1 MRSSPVLIAILADL
15 RNNFSFVKTSAI
27 HSPLPFRKGE
37 RMKVRGFS
45 RRCRSRYPTLTLP
58 SPFGRERRQMAQ
70 LAVCSVLLATLL
82 ASCEKNSEI
91 KVYRVSKAPLEESA
105 PQQQEAMPTNTAAP
119 RIPGGLAPSAAAS
132 AVTTPPN
139 WEPQPPSQMR
149 QASFLVKG
157 DKDAITDISFVSL
170 GTAAG
175 NVLDN
180 VNRWLD
186 QLGQPPIT
194 EQKLGEIAQRLRT
207 SLGDVV
213 LIDLAG
219 LPKDADP
226 TKDGRIIAAM
236 VTSGSSTLFFKMRG
250 NADLTEAQKGDFI
263 KWVAAVCES
272 QTENRS
278 PQMAAMPSQ
287 GGAAPQ
293 IKWKTPESWTEVPPS
308 SMRYAS
314 FSASTE
320 NADKIDI
327 SVVTFPGEG
336 GSDADNINRWRG
348 QIGLPPIDEIAVASQ
363 VTPLKTADTTFSTTD
378 IDGTKGRTIAAWT
391 RHDGRV
397 WFFKA
402 TGPNAAVEKEKPN
415 FVKFIESVR
424 F

>member
-1 MRSSPVLIAILADL
+1 VKIGSHLFIAFAML
-15 RNNFSFVKTSAI
+15 
-27 HSPLPFRKGE
+27 
-37 RMKVRGFS
+37 
-45 RRCRSRYPTLTLP
+45 
-58 SPFGRERRQMAQ
+58 
-70 LAVCSVLLATLL
+70 TLL

-119 RIPGGLAPSAAAS
+119 RMPGGLAPTAAS

-139 WEPQPPSQMR
+139 WESQPLSQMR

-157 DKDAITDISFVSL
+157 DKGAVADISLVSL

-175 NVLDN
+175 NALDN

-186 QLGQPPIT
+186 QLGQPPIN
-194 EQKLGEIAQRLRT
+194 EQQLGEIAQRLRT

-213 LIDLAG
+213 IVDLAG

-226 TKDGRIIAAM
+226 TRDGRIIAAM
-236 VTSGSSTLFFKMRG
+236 VTTGDSTLFFKMRG

-263 KWVAAVCES
+263 KWVAAVCDVR
-272 QTENRS
+272 TETRS
-278 PQMAAMPSQ
+278 PQMAAMRSQ

-293 IKWKTPESWTEVPPS
+293 IKWKMPEGWTEVPPS

-314 FSASTE
+314 F
-320 NADKIDI
+320 NAPAPDGDKIDI
-327 SVVTFPGEG
+327 SIVTFAGDG

-348 QIGLPPIDEIAVASQ
+348 QIGLAPIDAAAVTSQ
-363 VTPLKTADTTFSTTD
+363 VAPLKTADTTFSTTD
-378 IDGTKGRTIAAWT
+378 IAGAKARTIAAWT